1 MCTVM
6 TKLLPFDYMYLSL
19 TLQVSEGL
27 VYVYDP
33 PLHSRGNFLDYY
45 VELDRRLLDYI
56 VGLDTEIN
64 ELVTGSVCDLVLV
77 QCIYRSVPLIR
88 PPILYTTSSPK
99 RGGGVFSSTQLV
111 SIIIRPSKSFATFT
125 CMTLPRF
132 MFTVTKVQTIAST
145 VRGHHAWSIG
155 DKSCHFN
162 SRAITFTTPSLWPS
176 SRTAIL
182 SVMNH
187 GTFPGISCRRVAA
200 R

>member
-6 TKLLPFDYMYLSL
+6 TALLPLDYYLSL

-64 ELVTGSVCDLVLV
+64 ELVTGSVCDLV
-77 QCIYRSVPLIR
+77 QCKYRSVPLIH

-111 SIIIRPSKSFATFT
+111 SIIRPLKKFCYVYGTAKVHVHSYKSTNDRQY
-125 CMTLPRF
+125 C
-132 MFTVTKVQTIAST
+132 S
-145 VRGHHAWSIG
+145 WS
-155 DKSCHFN
+155 SCVV
-162 SRAITFTTPSLWPS
+162 SL
-176 SRTAIL
+176 
-182 SVMNH
+182 H
-187 GTFPGISCRRVAA
+187 RR
-200 R
+200 